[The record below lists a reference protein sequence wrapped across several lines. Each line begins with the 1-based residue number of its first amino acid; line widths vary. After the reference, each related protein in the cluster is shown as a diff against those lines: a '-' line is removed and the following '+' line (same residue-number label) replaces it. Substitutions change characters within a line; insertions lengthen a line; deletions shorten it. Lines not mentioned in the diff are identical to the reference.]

1 MSDQTIFIAPNSQT
15 TSEPIPATPQNDFT
29 TILSQIKNESGQPKY
44 RDTTEALNGLKHA
57 QEYIPQL
64 KGELS
69 QKDRELESLR
79 NEVLRLKTVE
89 ETVARLTE
97 RQQEPE
103 THQPQVPA
111 YDDQKIAELIN
122 QTLSR
127 KEIETTQ
134 RTNLQS
140 VVASLQQS
148 FGDKAEEVFYGKA
161 AELGMSKA
169 DVNKL
174 ASQSP
179 QAVLQLMGVKG
190 APPVQEKRIAPSG
203 VNTAG
208 FQQIAETKISRNT
221 KALSVGA
228 TTSEMM
234 VENRNSKDMVS
245 ELHAQGLTMRDLAD
259 PKVYNK
265 YFN

>member
-1 MSDQTIFIAPNSQT
+1 MSTDTIFTAPNSQVT
-15 TSEPIPATPQNDFT
+15 PEQPSQPIQNDFT
-29 TILSQIKNESGQPKY
+29 TILSQIKNDMGQPKY
-44 RDTTEALNGLKHA
+44 KDTTEALNGLKHA

-69 QKDRELESLR
+69 QKDRELETLR

-103 THQPQVPA
+103 IHQSQAPV
-111 YDDQKIAELIN
+111 YDDNKIAELIN

-134 RTNLQS
+134 RANLQS

-148 FGDKAEEVFYGKA
+148 FGEKAEEVFYGKA

-179 QAVLQLMGVKG
+179 QAVLQLMGMKG
-190 APPVQEKRIAPSG
+190 AAPLQEKRIAPSG
-203 VNTAG
+203 VNTAA
-208 FQQIAETKISRNT
+208 FQQTAETKISRNT

-259 PKVYNK
+259 PKIYNK